1 MAVEAYA
8 STNEYTEN
16 TLFRVIPIGGYRTRL
31 AYTDGHSVDAG
42 MQSVSSEELE
52 LLKQGKRIPREYA
65 KAKPELIRRPGEP
78 FSPLKHFA
86 LSAVMVL
93 AGLYWMVRKS
103 A

>member
-1 MAVEAYA
+1 M
-8 STNEYTEN
+8 
-16 TLFRVIPIGGYRTRL
+16 
-31 AYTDGHSVDAG
+31 
-42 MQSVSSEELE
+42 E

-65 KAKPELIRRPGEP
+65 KAKPELIRRPGGP
-78 FSPLKHFA
+78 FSPVKYFA